1 MLMTILYWI
10 LIAVM
15 LVGVVGAVV
24 PGIPGPSLILGAI
37 LVWIIVQVS
46 QGVANVNWLPLIA
59 IFLILILSAGVELL
73 ASYWGA
79 RQAGASKWGQIGAF
93 VGLFLGFFGL
103 LPAWLFGGPLVG
115 ILIGPLLGAIIGEF
129 IYRRELALPERMKQS
144 VKAGVG
150 VVVGSLIGNLIEG
163 LLAIA
168 AVVIFVIST
177 WPPGAGV

>member
-1 MLMTILYWI
+1 MVILYWV

-37 LVWIIVQVS
+37 LVWLIAQVS
-46 QGVANVNWLPLIA
+46 QGAANVNWLPIIA
-59 IFLILILSAGVELL
+59 IFVILILSAGVEFL
-73 ASYWGA
+73 ATYWGA
-79 RQAGASKWGQIGAF
+79 RRAGASKWGQIGAI
-93 VGLFLGFFGL
+93 VGLVLGFFGL
-103 LPAWLFGGPLVG
+103 LPAWLIGGPLLG

-129 IYRRELALPERMKQS
+129 LYRRDLPLQERTQQS

-163 LLAIA
+163 LLALV

>member
-1 MLMTILYWI
+1 MSITVLYWI

-37 LVWIIVQVS
+37 LVWTVVLGFGNVS
-46 QGVANVNWLPLIA
+46 WPPLIA
-59 IFLILILSAGVELL
+59 IFVILILSAGVELL
-73 ASYWGA
+73 ATYWGA
-79 RQAGASKWGQIGAF
+79 KQAGASKWGQIGALI
-93 VGLFLGFFGL
+93 GLGVGFFGL
-103 LPAWLFGGPLVG
+103 LPALPIGGPLLG
-115 ILIGPLLGAIIGEF
+115 ILVGPLLGAIIGEF
-129 IYRRELALPERMKQS
+129 IYRRELPLGERTQQS

-177 WPPGAGV
+177 WPQVMG